1 MFFDDFDPVGHM
13 YLNPTISL
21 SSVEDSY
28 IHYSNNTGSVNMS
41 SIPPDFDHK
50 VYYYHN
56 SNDIIR
62 MFEYTQNLDDVVLR
76 TKAHYILNSASGSK
90 FKIDSDFNPH
100 LYRIFHSV
108 TEEVSDTELYFDYL
122 ERIRTED
129 MVVGNMDD
137 LTLYARSNVSLRF
150 NNLVVDKKSVHNEDV
165 YIKKNLYMSGNVC
178 LDEGSVFING
188 GSLTIQCD
196 HNSIVSDIFNYNT
209 IPNQNDG
216 LELGTGGVTPS
227 SITSKEFRTIADSNL
242 VTNVTEWTPIDDY
255 HFIKKLTNKKFSYDG
270 GINYKAGV
278 FAQDILNLN
287 SNLHIVSSYHDQY
300 EPLTQE
306 QDLTLSI
313 NDRKL
318 HGDFNSIG
326 IDNGDVL
333 VTENSDK
340 QSIEFSVSNL
350 GVEMC
355 HVWVDIPN
363 NLTGETDQTF
373 KLKGIKKIVR
383 TVDYSQ
389 LFCHLLG
396 AFKKLDDL
404 SIQYKNRDS

>member
-1 MFFDDFDPVGHM
+1 MFFDNFDPIGHM
-13 YLNPTISL
+13 YLHPTSNL
-21 SSVEDSY
+21 SNVEDSY
-28 IHYSNNTGSVNMS
+28 MHYSNNPTIVNMS
-41 SIPPDFDHK
+41 SIPHDFDHR

-56 SNDIIR
+56 SNAIIN
-62 MFEYTQNLDDVVLR
+62 MFKSTLNLDDVVLR
-76 TKAHYILNSASGSK
+76 TKAHYILNPDSGSK

-178 LDEGSVFING
+178 IDDGSVIING

-216 LELGTGGVTPS
+216 FLTGGVTPF
-227 SITSKEFRTIADSNL
+227 SITSTEFLTIADSNL
-242 VTNVTEWTPIDDY
+242 VTDVTEWTTTDDY
-255 HFIKKLTNKKFSYDG
+255 DFIRQLTNKKFSCDG
-270 GINYKAGV
+270 GSNFKAGV

-287 SNLHIVSSYHDQY
+287 SNLHIVSSYHKPY
-300 EPLTQE
+300 EHLVSE
-306 QDLTLSI
+306 QDLTLMK
-313 NDRKL
+313 DGDVWKL
-318 HGDFNSIG
+318 EGDFTTIG
-326 IDNGDVL
+326 IDNGYIL
-333 VTENSDK
+333 VTENINK
-340 QSIEFSVSNL
+340 QSIEFSVSSVSVN
-350 GVEMC
+350 MC
-355 HVWVDIPN
+355 HVSIDIPSDTT
-363 NLTGETDQTF
+363 LYDTGNTTF

-396 AFKKLDDL
+396 AFKKMDELFV
-404 SIQYKNRDS
+404 S

>member
-1 MFFDDFDPVGHM
+1 MFFDNFDPIGHM
-13 YLNPTISL
+13 YLHPTSNL
-21 SSVEDSY
+21 SNVEDSY
-28 IHYSNNTGSVNMS
+28 MHYSNNPTIVNMS
-41 SIPPDFDHK
+41 SIPHDFDHR

-56 SNDIIR
+56 SNAIIN
-62 MFEYTQNLDDVVLR
+62 MFKSTLNLDDVVLR
-76 TKAHYILNSASGSK
+76 TKAHYILNPASGSK

-129 MVVGNMDD
+129 MVVGNMED

-150 NNLVVDKKSVHNEDV
+150 NNLVVEKKSVHNEDV

-178 LDEGSVFING
+178 LDQGSVFING
-188 GSLTIQCD
+188 GSLMIQCD
-196 HNSIVSDIFNYNT
+196 NNSIVSDIFNYNT

-216 LELGTGGVTPS
+216 LGLGTGGVTPS

-242 VTNVTEWTPIDDY
+242 VTRVTEWTPTDDY
-255 HFIKKLTNKKFSYDG
+255 HFIKQLTYKKFSYDG
-270 GINYKAGV
+270 RNYKAGV

-287 SNLHIVSSYHDQY
+287 SNLHIVSSYHDPY

-313 NDRKL
+313 TDRKL
-318 HGDFNSIG
+318 DGLFDSIG
-326 IDNGDVL
+326 IDDGDIL

-350 GVEMC
+350 GVEMR
-355 HVWVDIPN
+355 HVSVDIPN
-363 NLTGETDQTF
+363 NITEDQSF

-396 AFKKLDDL
+396 AFKILDDL
-404 SIQYKNRDS
+404 SIQYRPRDS

>member
-28 IHYSNNTGSVNMS
+28 IHYSTNTGSVNMS

-56 SNDIIR
+56 SNEIIR
-62 MFEYTQNLDDVVLR
+62 MFENTQNLDDVVLR

-165 YIKKNLYMSGNVC
+165 YIKKNLYMSGNLC

-188 GSLTIQCD
+188 GSLTVQCD

-270 GINYKAGV
+270 GNNYKAGV

-287 SNLHIVSSYHDQY
+287 SNLHIVSSYHKPY
-300 EPLTQE
+300 EHLE
-306 QDLTLSI
+306 REELRIDLDLW
-313 NDRKL
+313 KL
-318 HGDFNSIG
+318 HGNFAFIDIG
-326 IDNGDVL
+326 IGDIL
-333 VTENSDK
+333 VTENNAK
-340 QSIEFSVSNL
+340 QSIEFSVSNV
-350 GVEMC
+350 GVDMC
-355 HVWVDIPN
+355 HVLVYPSDEALYDDN
-363 NLTGETDQTF
+363 QTF

-396 AFKKLDDL
+396 AFKKMDELFV
-404 SIQYKNRDS
+404 SQ